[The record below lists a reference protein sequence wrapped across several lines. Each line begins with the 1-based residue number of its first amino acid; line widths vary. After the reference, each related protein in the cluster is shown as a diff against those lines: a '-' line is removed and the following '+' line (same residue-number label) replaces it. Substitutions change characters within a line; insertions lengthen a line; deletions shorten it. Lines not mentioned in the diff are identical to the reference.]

1 MVYRFHNFA
10 GYLTNWTGYIS
21 QGNVSADLATRP
33 RPLGMIYDNTTVQ
46 GSWIHRANMSEDS
59 ANFGRIVNNISMAMP
74 HSGIVAAAKDPK
86 NGILQPEDLD
96 VRETALLAL
105 EGC

>member
-1 MVYRFHNFA
+1 
-10 GYLTNWTGYIS
+10 
-21 QGNVSADLATRP
+21 
-33 RPLGMIYDNTTVQ
+33 
-46 GSWIHRANMSEDS
+46 MSEDS

-74 HSGIVAAAKDPK
+74 HSGIVAAARDPK

-96 VRETALLAL
+96 VRETALSAL